1 MAIDTG
7 SYVLVGVHPY
17 VVIEGTKS
25 PRGYVTL
32 EHLKSGRVGNYR
44 AAQTRPLPEADL
56 KDWDALMLAQAM
68 ARQDDAEWRQD
79 AADAL
84 ATAWIESHS

>member
-1 MAIDTG
+1 MVTKG
-7 SYVLVGVHPY
+7 SHVLIGVHPFL
-17 VVIEGTKS
+17 VLDGTES

-44 AAQTRPLPEADL
+44 AVQTRPLPEADL

-68 ARQDDAEWRQD
+68 ARQDAAEWRQD

-84 ATAWIESHS
+84 ATAWVESHS